1 MSGAAIS
8 HRGRLVFVFDADEDI
23 TWIHDEQNKAI
34 ENGTSDNLIYVA
46 LEGTLDT
53 TLIPK
58 NFLIKNYN
66 ASLRNHF
73 LWEGY
78 FTEAEQNKYL
88 FTLIDNFIDTGKQI
102 LIEEYEFVDDEPF
115 YDYSGGRE

>member
-1 MSGAAIS
+1 MSEDAIS
-8 HRGRLVFVFDADEDI
+8 HRGRLVFVFDADDDI
-23 TWIHDEQNKAI
+23 TWIHDAQAKANM
-34 ENGTSDNLIYVA
+34 NGDGDKLIYVA

-53 TLIPK
+53 TLNSK

-78 FTEAEQNKYL
+78 FTKAEQDKYL
-88 FTLIDNFIDTGKQI
+88 FTLIDNFIDTGKQL
-102 LIEEYEFVDDEPF
+102 LIEEYEFVEDEPF

>member
-1 MSGAAIS
+1 MKTY
-8 HRGRLVFVFDADEDI
+8 RGKQIFIFDADEDI
-23 TWIHDEQNKAI
+23 THIHDAQEKANL
-34 ENGTSDNLIYVA
+34 NGTSDNLIYVA
-46 LEGTLDT
+46 LEGTLDNKLT
-53 TLIPK
+53 SK

-78 FTEAEQNKYL
+78 FTETEQDKYL
-88 FTLIDNFIDTGKQI
+88 LTLIDNFIDTGEQL
-102 LIEEYEFVDDEPF
+102 LIEEYEFVEDEPF